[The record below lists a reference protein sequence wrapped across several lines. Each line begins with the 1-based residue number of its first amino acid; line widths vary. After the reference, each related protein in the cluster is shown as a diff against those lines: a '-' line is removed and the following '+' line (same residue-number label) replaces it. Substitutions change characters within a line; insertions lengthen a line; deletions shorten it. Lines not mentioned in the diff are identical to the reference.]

1 MLTPTLQLKITLS
14 VTLPLFIWNCACVA
28 QGLENSDES
37 SLLGLYGDESMIS
50 IATGMQQSIAK
61 APAVASII
69 TAEAIE
75 TMGAIDLDEV
85 LENIPGLHVN
95 RNSAGYNPIY
105 TFRGIHSTYNP
116 QVLVLINGIP
126 LTNLFQ
132 GDRGLIW
139 GGMPI
144 KAIERIEVIRGPGSA
159 VYGADAFAGVIN
171 IQTKTATDI
180 NETMLSVSR
189 GSFNTTVA
197 SFLYGGNLADVD
209 VALSAEYL
217 VTDGHEGRVESDA
230 QTNLDAGFGTD
241 ASLAPGNVNLSREN
255 LDLRL
260 DLGKGDWRF
269 RSGLQQRSDVGN
281 GAGIAEALDPTSRFK
296 SNRINADLTW
306 EKELFGKDLHI
317 TSQISYLRTTQER
330 EENLIIFPPGVV
342 LPDGQGGTIGPY
354 PDGFIGNPEVWEKHN
369 RFNLTANYWGI
380 DSHSIRLGTGYYHGH
395 VYRVRETKNYGI
407 DPATGLPLSPTSD
420 LVDVS
425 DTPYIFLPEG
435 QRENHF
441 VFLQDIWKFSR
452 DWELTA
458 GIRYDDYSDFGSTTN
473 PRLALV
479 WSATQRLT
487 TKFLY
492 SQAFRAPSFAETR
505 AINNPIVLGNPNLA
519 PETLES
525 REFAFDYRA
534 SEALNLN
541 INVFQYQ
548 WTDII
553 NFVPDTNAPTSTA
566 RNDGERDGIGLEFEL
581 AWQLVENI
589 KLSTNYAYV
598 NTEDQKNNREKV
610 GLVPHQQLFMK
621 VHWDINNK
629 FLLYSQLNH
638 IMDREREPSDSRT
651 NINDNTLLNI
661 ILSYTVNQHIETRLA
676 VKNVFD
682 NDAKEPSIWSNPVP
696 NIPNDLPLA
705 GRDVRIELKYTF

>member
-1 MLTPTLQLKITLS
+1 MLTPVRPPKITRS
-14 VTLPLFIWNCACVA
+14 MVAPLFIWSCACAA

-50 IATGMQQSIAK
+50 IATGTQQSIAK

-69 TAEAIE
+69 TAETIE
-75 TMGAIDLDEV
+75 TMGATDIDEV
-85 LENIPGLHVN
+85 LESIPGLHVN
-95 RNSAGYNPIY
+95 RTNFGYNPIY

-116 QVLVLINGIP
+116 QVLILINGIP

-139 GGMPI
+139 GGMPV

-171 IQTKTATDI
+171 IQTKTEADI
-180 NETMLSVSR
+180 NETVLSVSQ
-189 GSFNTTVA
+189 GSFDTTVA
-197 SFLYGGNLADVD
+197 SFLYGGNWADFD

-217 VTDGHEGRVESDA
+217 VTDGHEGRVEADA
-230 QTNLDAGFGTD
+230 QTILDSIFDTS
-241 ASLAPGNVNLSREN
+241 ASYAPGNVNLSREN

-260 DLGKGDWRF
+260 DISNGDWRF
-269 RSGLQQRSDVGN
+269 RSGLQQRRDWGN
-281 GAGIAEALDPTSRFK
+281 GAGIAEALDPTSRYK
-296 SNRINADLTW
+296 SDRINADLTW
-306 EKELFGKDLHI
+306 EKELFEKDLNL
-317 TSQISYLRTTQER
+317 TAQISYLSTSQEL
-330 EENLIIFPPGVV
+330 EEDLIIFPPGVI
-342 LPDGQGGTIGPY
+342 LPDGLGGTIGPY

-369 RFNLTANYWGI
+369 RFNLTANYWGL
-380 DSHSIRLGTGYYHGH
+380 DRHSIRIGAGYYHGD
-395 VYRVRETKNYGI
+395 VYKVRETKNYGI
-407 DPATGLPLSPTSD
+407 NPATGLPLPLTSG
-420 LVDVS
+420 LIDVS
-425 DTPYIFLPEG
+425 DTPYVFLSEDD
-435 QRENHF
+435 RENYF

-479 WSATQRLT
+479 WSTTQKLT

-505 AINNPIVLGNPNLA
+505 AINNPIVLGNPSLD

-525 REFAFDYRA
+525 REIAFDYRA
-534 SEALNLN
+534 SESLNLN
-541 INVFQYQ
+541 INLFQYQ
-548 WTDII
+548 WENII

-566 RNDGERDGIGLEFEL
+566 RNDGKRDGMGLEFEA
-581 AWQLVENI
+581 AWQLTEKVQ
-589 KLSTNYAYV
+589 LSTNYTYV
-598 NTEDQKNNREKV
+598 DTEDQKNNGDKV
-610 GLVPHQQLFMK
+610 GLAPHQQLFMK
-621 VHWDINNK
+621 VRWDINNK
-629 FLLYSQLNH
+629 FLFYSQLNH
-638 IMDREREPSDSRT
+638 VMDREREAGDSRD
-651 NINDNTLLNI
+651 NIDDCTLVDATFK
-661 ILSYTVNQHIETRLA
+661 YTINQHTEARFT

-682 NDAKEPSIWSNPVP
+682 YNAKEPSIWSNPTP
-696 NIPNDLPLA
+696 NIPNDLSLA

>member
-1 MLTPTLQLKITLS
+1 MLTPVLQSKVILGATTSLLLWSYTCIAL
-14 VTLPLFIWNCACVA
+14 
-28 QGLENSDES
+28 GLEDSDES

-69 TAEAIE
+69 TAETIE
-75 TMGAIDLDEV
+75 TMGATDLDEI
-85 LENIPGLHVN
+85 LETVPGLHVSHTN
-95 RNSAGYNPIY
+95 FGYNPIY

-139 GGMPI
+139 GGMPVA
-144 KAIERIEVIRGPGSA
+144 AIERIEIIRGPGSA

-180 NETMLSVSR
+180 NDTMLSVSQ
-189 GSFNTTVA
+189 GSFNTTIA
-197 SFLYGGNLADVD
+197 SFLYGGNWANFD

-217 VTDGHEGRVESDA
+217 VTDGQKGRVEADA

-241 ASLAPGNVNLSREN
+241 VSLAPGNVNLSREN

-260 DLGKGDWRF
+260 DIGKGNWRF
-269 RSGLQQRSDVGN
+269 RSGLQQRSDLGN
-281 GAGIAEALDPTSRFK
+281 GAGVAEALDPISRYK
-296 SNRINADLTW
+296 SSRINADLTW
-306 EKELFGKDLHI
+306 EKELFGKDLTI
-317 TSQISYLRTTQER
+317 TTQISYLSTTQEL

-342 LPDGQGGTIGPY
+342 LSDGQGGTIGPY
-354 PDGFIGNPEVWEKHN
+354 PDGLIGNPEVWEKHN

-380 DSHSIRLGTGYYHGH
+380 DSHSIRIGSGYYHGD

-407 DPATGLPLSPTSD
+407 DPATDLPLSPTSG

-425 DTPYIFLPEG
+425 DTPYVFLREG
-435 QRENHF
+435 ERENYF

-479 WSATQRLT
+479 WSTTQRLT

-505 AINNPIVLGNPNLA
+505 AINNPIVLGNPNLD

-525 REFAFDYRA
+525 REVAFDYRA
-534 SEALNLN
+534 SDSLNMNMN
-541 INVFQYQ
+541 IFQYQ
-548 WTDII
+548 WSDII

-566 RNDGERDGIGLEFEL
+566 RNDGERDGVGLEFEL
-581 AWQLVENI
+581 AWQFIDNI

-598 NTEDQKNNREKV
+598 DTEDKKNNGDKV
-610 GLVPHQQLFMK
+610 GIAPHQQFFINL
-621 VHWDINNK
+621 HWDINNK
-629 FLLYSQLNH
+629 FIFYSQLNH
-638 IMDREREPSDSRT
+638 VMERERESGDNRA
-651 NINDNTLLNI
+651 NIDDNTLVDITLQ
-661 ILSYTVNQHIETRLA
+661 YTINQHIETRFA
-676 VKNVFD
+676 VKNVFND
-682 NDAKEPSIWSNPVP
+682 NAKEPSIWSNPAP

-705 GRDVRIELKYTF
+705 GRDIRIEFKYTF